1 MNEFHQY
8 QIQLEKE
15 HGKNLKDIITEYY
28 ITKNLGPSTAA
39 KELNIPRQAF
49 IYFRNFYGLRE
60 TKHALQEQ
68 SKTF

>member
-1 MNEFHQY
+1 MEDYQQY
-8 QIQLEKE
+8 QDQLEKE
-15 HGKNLKDIITEYY
+15 HNMPVKDIIAEYY

-49 IYFRNFYGLRE
+49 IYFRNCYGLRE
-60 TKHALQEQ
+60 IKHAIQEQ